1 MRLMFSLFKIFSA
14 LPLWM
19 AHPLGWLLGW
29 ASFALSGRYRHQFHA
44 NASQAGVSRLARW
57 RAVGAAGQ
65 QISELP
71 RLWFGP
77 AQPVHWDGAS
87 HIDAALASGRGMVFL
102 TPHLGCFEVTA
113 QAYAQRYGQGRGE
126 ASRPMTV
133 LYRPPRKAWLIHLVT
148 RARQRPG
155 LRTAPTSLA
164 GVKQLIKALKSG
176 ECVGLLP
183 DQVPP
188 AGQGV
193 WSPFFGRNA
202 YTMTLAVRLAQ
213 QTNATIL
220 LAWGE
225 RLKGGK
231 GYLVHVAP
239 LPPHSATSP
248 MAPDLEGAVRQINA
262 AMENLIRACPAQY
275 LWGYARYKQPR
286 FEA

>member
-1 MRLMFSLFKIFSA
+1 MFSLFKIFSA

-29 ASFALSGRYRHQFHA
+29 ASFVLSSNYRHQFLA
-44 NASQAGVSRLARW
+44 NAQQAGMGRLVRW

-77 AQPVHWDGAS
+77 AQQVHWDGAH
-87 HIDAALASGRGMVFL
+87 HIDAALATGRGIVFL

-113 QAYAQRYGQGRGE
+113 QAYAQQYGQGRGE
-126 ASRPMTV
+126 ASKPMTV
-133 LYRPPRKAWLIHLVT
+133 LYRPPRKAWLTGLVT

-155 LRTAPTSLA
+155 LSTAPTSLA
-164 GVKQLIKALKSG
+164 GVKQLIKALKNG

-202 YTMTLAVRLAQ
+202 YTMTLAVRLAL
-213 QTNATIL
+213 QTNATVL
-220 LAWGE
+220 VAWGE
-225 RLKGGK
+225 RLAMSS
-231 GYLVHVAP
+231 GYTVHVSP
-239 LPPHSATSP
+239 LSAH
-248 MAPDLEGAVRQINA
+248 AGGRLALDLEGAVRQVNA
-262 AMENLIRACPAQY
+262 AMEDLIRTCPRQY
-275 LWGYARYKQPR
+275 QWGYARYKQPKV
-286 FEA
+286 EA